1 MDRNYRKP
9 LLVGSLMLVCAYAN
23 GQEATKAAKDSTKK
37 LKEVVIHNRGSS
49 TQISMLDPIKKE
61 LISSQELLKAAC
73 CNLSESFETTPSV
86 DVAFTDAVSG
96 YKQIQMLGLASP
108 YTLITRENIPDTR
121 GLAAITGLNFTPG
134 TFIDG
139 MQLSKGTGSVVNGYE
154 SLAGQ
159 INVEWKKPFK
169 ETDEKALFNLYQ
181 NSQGRTEGNIVF
193 RHQFNEALSSNLF
206 VNARSQWLKQDG
218 NKDGFL
224 DQPLDKQLVVA
235 NRWFWFAPKKW
246 EVQGGVKGSYLHN
259 TGGQWDYK
267 EGMEQIPGRPW
278 GYNMDLQRAEGW
290 AKIGKIFNKPGTSMG
305 LQLSGVYHDQD
316 AVLGATNYAATQ
328 KTFYANLIYQTI
340 IGNTNHVIKTG
351 ISNMVEQYDE
361 TYNGTKYLRNEL
373 VPGVFAEYTHNFS
386 DKLNVVAGLRGDY
399 HNIYGAFATP
409 RLHIRYAPFKK
420 TVFRAS
426 AGRAQRT
433 ANVFAENMGI
443 MASNRTFVIQS
454 TNLGNPYGLAPEVAW
469 NMGLN
474 FTQKFTID
482 YRDGAFSVD
491 YYYTSFQNHIVMDVG
506 SPYKVVFYN
515 LNGIAFAHSLQ
526 AQLDYE
532 LIHNLDFRLSY
543 RWYDTRTTFNGNLKE
558 RILVPSHRAFANI
571 GYKTRNNWKFDYTVQ
586 LIGSKRIPT
595 LYDNAIGQTIPEHY
609 SPWYWQMSAQV
620 TKKISEAFDIYV
632 GGENLTNYR
641 MAQPIVGAANPYGP
655 GFDASMVWGPIM
667 GSNFYGGF
675 RYKIR

>member
-9 LLVGSLMLVCAYAN
+9 LLIGSLMLVCAYAN
-23 GQEATKAAKDSTKK
+23 GQEATKVAKDSTKK

-49 TQISMLDPIKKE
+49 TQMSMLDPIKKE
-61 LISSQELLKAAC
+61 LISSRELLKAAC

-134 TFIDG
+134 TFIES

-169 ETDEKALFNLYQ
+169 ETDEKALINIYQ
-181 NSQGRTEGNIVF
+181 NSQGRTEGNLVF
-193 RHQFNEALSSNLF
+193 RHQFNQNLSSNLL

-290 AKIGKIFNKPGTSMG
+290 AKIGKIFNKPATSMG

-361 TYNGTKYLRNEL
+361 AYNGTKYLRNEL

-433 ANVFAENMGI
+433 ANIFAENMGI

-454 TNLGNPYGLAPEVAW
+454 TNPGNPYGLAPEVAW

-474 FTQKFTID
+474 FTQKFTLD

-491 YYYTSFQNHIVMDVG
+491 YYYTSFENHIVMDVG

-526 AQLDYE
+526 TQLDYE
-532 LIHNLDFRLSY
+532 LIHNLDLRLSY

-571 GYKTRNNWKFDYTVQ
+571 AYETRNNWKFDYTVQ
-586 LIGSKRIPT
+586 LIGAKRVPT

-620 TKKISEAFDIYV
+620 TKKISETFDIYI

>member
-1 MDRNYRKP
+1 MNRNYNK
-9 LLVGSLMLVCAYAN
+9 LLLAGSLMLVCAYTN
-23 GQEATKAAKDSTKK
+23 GQEVKDSAKK
-37 LKEVVIHNRGSS
+37 LKEVVIHQRGST
-49 TQISMLDPIKKE
+49 TQISMLDPLKRE
-61 LISSQELLKAAC
+61 LISSRELLKAAC

-134 TFIDG
+134 TFIES

-169 ETDEKALFNLYQ
+169 ETDEKALINMYQ
-181 NSQGRTEGNIVF
+181 NSQGRTEGNLVF
-193 RHQFNEALSSNLF
+193 RHQFNQSLSSNLL
-206 VNARSQWLKQDG
+206 VNARSQWLKLDG
-218 NKDGFL
+218 NNDGFL

-267 EGMEQIPGRPW
+267 EGMEQLPGKPW
-278 GYNMDLQRAEGW
+278 GYNLNLQRAEGW
-290 AKIGKIFNKPGTSMG
+290 AKIGKIFNKPATSMG

-340 IGNTNHVIKTG
+340 IGNTNRVIKTG

-386 DKLNVVAGLRGDY
+386 EKLNVVAGLRGDY

-443 MASNRTFVIQS
+443 MASNRAFVIQS
-454 TNLGNPYGLAPEVAW
+454 TNPGNPYGLAPEVAW

-474 FTQKFTID
+474 LTQKFTLD

-491 YYYTSFQNHIVMDVG
+491 YYYTSFENHIVMDVG

-532 LIHNLDFRLSY
+532 LIHNLDVRLSY

-571 GYKTRNNWKFDYTVQ
+571 AYETRNNWKFDYTVQ
-586 LIGSKRIPT
+586 LIGGKRIPT
-595 LYDNAIGQTIPEHY
+595 LYDNAIGQTIAEHY
-609 SPWYWQMSAQV
+609 SPWYWQMSAQI
-620 TKKISEAFDIYV
+620 TKKISEAFDIYI

-655 GFDASMVWGPIM
+655 GFDAAMVWGPIM